1 MIFNLIINTIF
12 GALTM
17 LPIYLIASLGGY
29 LSHQVGIY
37 DVSMEGN
44 MTLGCIL
51 GIIGCYLTDSPFIG
65 LLMGFMGGYLFGI
78 ILSVLSVKLNLEQLV
93 VGFGL
98 WFVGIGFS
106 NFLYN
111 VYIHQEKALS
121 SFPPVATYLG
131 ITGKLSG
138 FSRFLDLDIIFY
150 FSILLLVAIII
161 IINKTKLGIWMRAA
175 GESPNVVDAAGI
187 NISRVRLLT
196 VQLGCGLVGA
206 AGAYLAIAFL
216 QGFTTGMVGGR
227 GWIAWAI
234 VIFSRW
240 KPINVLWGCL
250 LFAGINGLQMRLQ
263 TIGVNLPYQLMT
275 AFPYIATL
283 LALSIVMSKTGKSRI
298 PSSLGIPY
306 FRE

>member
-1 MIFNLIINTIF
+1 MFFNLIINTIF

-29 LSHQVGIY
+29 LSPQVGIY

-51 GIIGCYLTDSPFIG
+51 GIIGCYTTNSPFVG

-78 ILSVLSVKLNLEQLV
+78 ILSVLAVKYNLEQLV
-93 VGFGL
+93 IGFGL

-111 VYIHQEKALS
+111 VYIHEEKALPT
-121 SFPPVATYLG
+121 FPPIAKYLG
-131 ITGKLSG
+131 VNKELSG
-138 FSRFLDLDIIFY
+138 FARFLELDIVFY
-150 FSILLLVAIII
+150 FSVVLLVAIII
-161 IINKTKLGIWMRAA
+161 IINKTKLGVWMRAA
-175 GESPNVVDAAGI
+175 GEAPNVVDAAGI
-187 NISRVRLLT
+187 NIFRLRLLT
-196 VQLGCGLVGA
+196 VQLGCALVGT

-240 KPINVLWGCL
+240 KPLNLLWGCL

-283 LALSIVMSKTGKSRI
+283 LALSIVMYRTGKSGI
-298 PSSLGIPY
+298 PSALGVPY